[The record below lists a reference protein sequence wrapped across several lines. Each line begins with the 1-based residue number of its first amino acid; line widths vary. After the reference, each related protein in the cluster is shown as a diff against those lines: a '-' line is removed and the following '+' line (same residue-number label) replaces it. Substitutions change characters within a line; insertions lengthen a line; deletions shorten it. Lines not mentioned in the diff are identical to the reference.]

1 MKLKIGELA
10 KRSGLTVRAL
20 HHYDSIGLLSPSAR
34 SDAGYRLYNRD
45 DIARLH
51 QVQALRRFGVSLADI
66 GTFLANPGASL
77 STIVEQQIAAL
88 TRQIDQA
95 GILRGQLATL
105 HRELDAGVEPDLA
118 AWLTTLELMTMVDTY
133 FSKEELKQL
142 PFFAGDAACIAE
154 WDAMVARFRQMIAA
168 GTPPAAVEAQ
178 TLSQEWMLKM
188 ERDTNGDPDVMV
200 RILAMQAREP
210 AMRQQNGV
218 TPEVEAYLKEAFAQS
233 RLAMFKKYL
242 SPEEFAFMDAHYR
255 IRMDEWPGLIAR
267 VRKAIAS
274 GAAPAD
280 PQVRQL
286 MREWI
291 DLSQSF
297 AGDDPATHAKVRVA
311 YEKEPLLMIGSWITD
326 EMKAYIGQAMAAL
339 HQHS

>member
-1 MKLKIGELA
+1 MRLKIGELA

-34 SDAGYRLYNRD
+34 SDAGYRLYDRD

-66 GTFLANPGASL
+66 GTFLANPGSSL

-95 GILRGQLATL
+95 GILRAQLTTL

-118 AWLTTLELMTMVDTY
+118 AWLTTLELMTMYDTY
-133 FSKEELKQL
+133 FSEEELKQL
-142 PFFAGDAACIAE
+142 PFFAGDTACIAE
-154 WDAMVARFRQMIAA
+154 WDAMVARFKRMIAA
-168 GTPPAAVEAQ
+168 GTPPTALEAQ

-200 RILAMQAREP
+200 RILAMQAHEP
-210 AMRQQNGV
+210 AMRAQNGV
-218 TPEVEAYLKEAFAQS
+218 TPDVEAYLKEAFTQS

-242 SPEEFAFMDAHYR
+242 SPEEFAYMDAHYR
-255 IRMDEWPGLIAR
+255 IRMDEWPALIAR
-267 VRKAIAS
+267 VRKAIAA
-274 GAAPAD
+274 GAAPDD

-297 AGDDPATHAKVRVA
+297 AGDDPATHAKIRVA

-339 HQHS
+339 HQNS

>member
-1 MKLKIGELA
+1 MMLKIGELA

-20 HHYDSIGLLSPSAR
+20 HHYDSIGLLCPSAR
-34 SDAGYRLYNRD
+34 SEAGYRLYNRD

-77 STIVEQQIAAL
+77 AGIVEQQIAAL
-88 TRQIDQA
+88 TRQIEQA
-95 GILRGQLATL
+95 GALRTQLATL
-105 HRELDAGVEPDLA
+105 HAELGAGVEPDLA
-118 AWLTTLELMTMVDTY
+118 AWLTTLELMTMYDTY

-142 PFFAGDAACIAE
+142 PFFAGDTACIAE
-154 WDAMVARFRQMIAA
+154 WDAMVARFKRMIAA
-168 GTPPAAVEAQ
+168 GTPPSNPEAQ
-178 TLSQEWMLKM
+178 SLAQEWMLKL
-188 ERDTNGDPDVMV
+188 ERDTNSDPGVMV

-210 AMRQQNGV
+210 ALRQQNGI
-218 TPEVEAYLKEAFAQS
+218 TPEVEAFLKEAFTQS

-242 SPEEFAFMDAHYR
+242 SPEEFAYMDAHYR
-255 IRMDEWPGLIAR
+255 LRMDEWPALIAR
-267 VRKAIAS
+267 VRKAMAS

-280 PQVRQL
+280 AHVQAL

-297 AGDDPATHAKVRVA
+297 AGDDPATHAKIRIA

-326 EMKAYIGQAMAAL
+326 EMKAFIGQAMAAIRP
-339 HQHS
+339 H